1 MLKITKEF
9 RARRSQAP
17 SAPDSGLHIVGHR
30 VQVLVDAITDFKKFG
45 VQHVVQLPE
54 LVLVGDQSAGKS
66 SLMGALAEIHLPRS
80 AGCCT
85 RCPAYIKTAAADVW
99 SCKITLQ
106 QEYTYSPVR
115 VGKPLT
121 SKDVTANNPFPPWRE
136 QPLVLRHFR
145 TVYDK
150 RELEETLKWA
160 QIAILNHNKNHTLYV
175 PGTDS
180 FANNEST
187 EAKFSPNVVC
197 VEISG
202 PGLVPLSFYDLPGIF
217 QSAGQKEDQY
227 LVKVIE
233 NLATKY
239 IRHPQ
244 ALIIC
249 AVPMS
254 ADPATS
260 RTIKVISDQ
269 HAEDRCIGVLTKAD
283 RLQDGQAHAD
293 FERILRD
300 QEHIVGHGY
309 YATKLPGELAER
321 TYDEHYHARARAEE
335 ELFFTSQSP
344 WDTEWVEF
352 QSRFG
357 TSKLAHAL
365 SQKFAAQIVK
375 RSAEPS
381 KLYV

>member
-1 MLKITKEF
+1 
-9 RARRSQAP
+9 
-17 SAPDSGLHIVGHR
+17 
-30 VQVLVDAITDFKKFG
+30 VDAISDFEKFG
-45 VQHVVQLPE
+45 VQHWVQLPE

-85 RCPAYIKTAAADVW
+85 RCPAYIKTAEADRW
-99 SCKITLQ
+99 TCKISLQ
-106 QEYTYSPVR
+106 QEYSYSLTR
-115 VGKPLT
+115 VGRPL
-121 SKDVTANNPFPPWRE
+121 SPRDVTANNPFPPWRE
-136 QPLVLRHFR
+136 GELIVKHFK

-150 RELEETLKWA
+150 GELEEALKWA
-160 QIAILNHNKNHTLYV
+160 QIATLNYNKSHALYV
-175 PGTDS
+175 PGSDTFTAD
-180 FANNEST
+180 EST

-197 VEISG
+197 IEISG

-217 QSAGQKEDQY
+217 QSTGHKEDQY

-239 IRHPQ
+239 IKHPQ

-249 AVPMS
+249 ALPMS

-269 HAEDRCIGVLTKAD
+269 HAEGRCIGVLTKAD

-293 FERILRD
+293 FERMLRGD
-300 QEHIVGHGY
+300 EHVVGHGY
-309 YATKLPGELAER
+309 YVTKLPGESVGWA
-321 TYDEHYHARARAEE
+321 YDENYHTRARIEE
-335 ELFFTSQSP
+335 ENFFETERP
-344 WDTEWVEF
+344 WAAEWLEF
-352 QSRFG
+352 HGRFG

-365 SQKFAAQIVK
+365 SQKFAAQIVQ
-375 RSAEPS
+375 RS
-381 KLYV
+381 V